1 MKAVF
6 HAQKDPTRGC
16 DETVADKRAAVNL
29 PPSIANL
36 EVISQARSKGLAQV
50 MADWGPCRLSRLRDW
65 FFAALRDRRIVEQ
78 IADLAQAPQQ
88 RREEFITKV
97 RNLIWVATVRDSVR
111 SRAGAALD
119 IDNMKKALVE
129 LFRARDALHRLSGL
143 INSAPIDAMIG
154 DLSLWLGTNPIAAVA
169 GPLAPVP
176 AFCPKMLQPP

>member
-1 MKAVF
+1 VKAVF

-129 LFRARDALHRLSGL
+129 LFR
-143 INSAPIDAMIG
+143 
-154 DLSLWLGTNPIAAVA
+154 
-169 GPLAPVP
+169 GPTP
-176 AFCPKMLQPP
+176 CTD

>member
-1 MKAVF
+1 MPK
-6 HAQKDPTRGC
+6 KTRRAAANG
-16 DETVADKRAAVNL
+16 ETVADKRAAVNL

-143 INSAPIDAMIG
+143 IDSAPIDAMIG
-154 DLSLWLGTNPIAAVA
+154 DLVDREESFAA
-169 GPLAPVP
+169 P
-176 AFCPKMLQPP
+176 C